1 MKANKLFH
9 LFLITALMLNFK
21 VLNAQDT
28 LAISQMPVDTSWK
41 TKAEFGVN
49 VNQGSFSSNWTNG
62 GVNSIALGLL
72 FNGLAAYDKGN
83 HTWRNDMQTQFG
95 IVSTEALGRRKNIDR
110 IFLDSK
116 YGYKFSPKWSF
127 IGNVNFQTQFARG
140 YIYENQTDGSI
151 LAKKQSAFMSPG
163 YLTES
168 IGFEYKPVDYFFIT
182 FAPGAL
188 RQTFVTDTTL
198 YVNTPDQLNF
208 GVPIHRKVRSEMALM
223 QVVANFDKNIAK
235 DVNLKFRYQGF
246 ANIRTLD
253 AIDHRLDASITAKVN
268 KYVNVNLGMIA
279 IFDKDQDASV
289 QFAQSLALGF
299 LYTF

>member
-1 MKANKLFH
+1 MKANKLFS
-9 LFLITALMLNFK
+9 FLLISAILLNIK
-21 VLNAQDT
+21 VLYAQDS
-28 LAISQMPVDTSWK
+28 LVVSPIPIDTSWK

-72 FNGLAAYDKGN
+72 FNGVAAYEKGK
-83 HTWRNDMQTQFG
+83 HTWRNDLQSQFG

-110 IFLDSK
+110 IFVDSK
-116 YGYKFSPKWSF
+116 YGYKFTPKWSF
-127 IGNVNFQTQFARG
+127 IGNINFQTQFAKG
-140 YIYENQTDGSI
+140 YHYETQTDGSI
-151 LAKKQSAFMSPG
+151 LSKKQSAFMAPG

-198 YVNTPDQLNF
+198 YINTPDQLNY
-208 GVPIHRKVRSEMALM
+208 GVPIHKKVRSEMALM

-279 IFDKDQDASV
+279 IFDKDQAASV

>member
-1 MKANKLFH
+1 MKASRFYSLLF
-9 LFLITALMLNFK
+9 FTAILLNF
-21 VLNAQDT
+21 NTSIAQDS
-28 LAISQMPVDTSWK
+28 LVVNVAPVDTSWK

-49 VNQGSFSSNWTNG
+49 INQGSFSSNWTNG

-72 FNGLAAYDKGN
+72 FNGLAAYEKGKS
-83 HTWRNDMQTQFG
+83 TWRNDLQTQFG
-95 IVSTEALGRRKNIDR
+95 VVSTDELGKRKNIDR

-116 YGYKFSPKWSF
+116 YGYKFSSKWSF
-127 IGNVNFQTQFARG
+127 IANVNFQTQFAKG
-140 YIYENQTDGSI
+140 YLYETTPDGSVVS
-151 LAKKQSAFMSPG
+151 KKQSAFLSPG

-188 RQTFVTDTTL
+188 RQTFVSDTSL
-198 YVNTPDQLNF
+198 YVNTPDQLNY
-208 GVPIHRKVRSEMALM
+208 GVPIHKKVRSEMALM
-223 QVVANFDKNIAK
+223 QVVANFNKDIAK

-253 AIDHRLDASITAKVN
+253 AVDHRLDASITAKVN
-268 KYVNVNLGMIA
+268 KFVNVNLGMIA
-279 IFDKDQDASV
+279 IFDKDQSSSI

>member
-1 MKANKLFH
+1 MKANKLFS
-9 LFLITALMLNFK
+9 FLLISAILLNIK
-21 VLNAQDT
+21 VLYAQDS
-28 LAISQMPVDTSWK
+28 LVVSPIPIDTSWK

-72 FNGLAAYDKGN
+72 FNGVAAYEKGK
-83 HTWRNDMQTQFG
+83 HTWRNDLQTQFG

-110 IFLDSK
+110 IFVDSK
-116 YGYKFSPKWSF
+116 YGYKFTPKWSF
-127 IGNVNFQTQFARG
+127 IGNINFQTQFARG
-140 YIYENQTDGSI
+140 YNYETQTDGSI
-151 LAKKQSAFMSPG
+151 LSKKQSAFMAPG

-168 IGFEYKPVDYFFIT
+168 IGFEYTPVDYFFIT

-198 YVNTPDQLNF
+198 YVNTPDQLNY
-208 GVPIHRKVRSEMALM
+208 GVPIHKKVRSEMALM

-279 IFDKDQDASV
+279 IFDKDQASSV